1 MSNPDSDDDNT
12 DADDQQ
18 PRSRSP
24 AGNGSRLDGSSRNG
38 SSSAGAIGAGVG
50 ALRGGGYQRS
60 AAENLPK
67 NGAGAVNLSDE
78 ELPAYEDVDEGF
90 VEEPYNAPPWD
101 SMADQPLWSFNGL
114 NDSNVRNNA
123 DSDDDGIASDT
134 GAQGSVGDSEELRD
148 RLMEDFGDDDGPVK
162 GQWSGGMGT
171 PVTQQEDEVAEIRLG
186 GD

>member
-1 MSNPDSDDDNT
+1 MSNPDSEEDNT

-38 SSSAGAIGAGVG
+38 SSSAGAVGAGVG

-67 NGAGAVNLSDE
+67 NGAGAASLSDDE
-78 ELPAYEDVDEGF
+78 ELPPYDDVDEGF
-90 VEEPYNAPPWD
+90 AEETFNTNPWD
-101 SMADQPLWSFNGL
+101 STDQPVWSFNSL
-114 NDSNVRNNA
+114 NDSNARNNG

-134 GAQGSVGDSEELRD
+134 GAQGSVGDSMELRD
-148 RLMEDFGDDDGPVK
+148 RMMEDFGDDDGAVK
-162 GQWSGGMGT
+162 GQWGGGMGT
-171 PVTQQEDEVAEIRLG
+171 PVTQQEDEVAEIRLV